1 MKIPTRHLALIGLL
15 IAVPVSAWAIAYR
28 PMNNAV
34 HGVAEE
40 IRLRTSNLSHYDKI
54 NSEYRA
60 LQFLSK
66 KVSESTTQAV
76 RRIPLQHGA
85 DQWLESASD
94 AALGLEL
101 IVRSV
106 TTSGERID
114 GEYNILPVDLTISGP
129 FESVYG
135 LIQHLERMD
144 CMTRIDRMNIHRV
157 NNEEVEARII
167 IHLIYSAERDNS

>member
-1 MKIPTRHLALIGLL
+1 MKVPTRHLALIGLL

-40 IRLRTSNLSHYDKI
+40 IRLRTSNLSYVDEI
-54 NSEYRA
+54 NTQYRE
-60 LQFLSK
+60 LRSLSK
-66 KVSESTTQAV
+66 AIDESTLQAT
-76 RRIPLQHGA
+76 RRIPNQHDA

-94 AALGLEL
+94 AAMNLGL

-106 TTSGERID
+106 TTSGERIE
-114 GEYNILPVDLTISGP
+114 GKYNVLPVDLTISGS

-135 LIQHLERMD
+135 LVQHLERMNR
-144 CMTRIDRMNIHRV
+144 MTRVDRMSIHRI
-157 NNEEVEARII
+157 NDAEVEARLI
-167 IHLIYSAERDNS
+167 IHLIFSAEKGNS

>member
-34 HGVAEE
+34 YGVAEE
-40 IRLRTSNLSHYDKI
+40 IRLRTSNLSHYDEI
-54 NSEYRA
+54 NSQYRS

-66 KVSESTTQAV
+66 RVSESTAQAI

-94 AALGLEL
+94 AALNLGL

-114 GEYNILPVDLTISGP
+114 GDHNILPVDLTISGP

-144 CMTRIDRMNIHRV
+144 CVTRIDRMNIHRV
-157 NNEEVEARII
+157 TNEEVEARII
-167 IHLIYSAERDNS
+167 IHLIYSTERDHA

>member
-1 MKIPTRHLALIGLL
+1 MKVPTRHLALIGLL

-40 IRLRTSNLSHYDKI
+40 IRLRTSNLSYVDEI
-54 NSEYRA
+54 NTQYRELKSITKA
-60 LQFLSK
+60 INK
-66 KVSESTTQAV
+66 STTQAAN
-76 RRIPLQHGA
+76 RIPSQHDA

-94 AALGLEL
+94 AAQNLGL

-106 TTSGERID
+106 TTSGERRD
-114 GEYNILPVDLTISGP
+114 GEYNILPVDLTLSGS

-135 LIQHLERMD
+135 LIQHLERMNRI
-144 CMTRIDRMNIHRV
+144 TRVDRMTIHRV
-157 NNEEVEARII
+157 NEEEVEARLI
-167 IHLIYSAERDNS
+167 IHLIFSSEGAGA